1 MKRLASAALIL
12 VCLLSSSCG
21 RTGPDNSSNV
31 VVDLK
36 VAILPFLSYG
46 PLFIAADEG
55 FFAEERLAVEFVK
68 MNRSAQA
75 VPLLIEGQ
83 LDVLTGTLTPALLNA
98 IARGARIRLV
108 ADKGYLDPAGCD
120 YNALVA
126 RRALVEAGELKA
138 PAALR
143 GRRIV
148 MEPNEF
154 RGYFVETLLRP
165 SGLTLGDVRVV
176 DIPDAAMMDAFEQG
190 SVDAAATAEPWITR
204 LLQTG
209 KVVVWKPAQQVL
221 PGFQIGAILYGPNLL
236 DDNNEA
242 GRRFMRAYLKA
253 VRRYKLGKTDR
264 NQEILARHTGLD
276 RAVLRDACWPSFRA
290 NGRIDIESV
299 RGYQAWALS
308 RGLLERRLT
317 EEQFWEPRFVEDALA
332 RETPAGE

>member
-1 MKRLASAALIL
+1 MKRLGSAALIV
-12 VCLLSSSCG
+12 VCLLSSSCS
-21 RTGPDNSSNV
+21 RTGPDNSPNG

-46 PLFIAADEG
+46 PLFIAAEEG
-55 FFAEERLAVEFVK
+55 FFAEERLRVEFVK
-68 MNRSAQA
+68 ISRSAQA

-98 IARGARIRLV
+98 IARGAQIRLV

-126 RRALVEAGELKA
+126 RRALVEAGELNG

-154 RGYFVETLLRP
+154 RGYFVETLLRQ
-165 SGLTLGDVRVV
+165 SGLTLKDIRVL
-176 DIPDAAMMDAFEQG
+176 DIPDAAMMDAFARG
-190 SVDAAATAEPWITR
+190 SIDIAATAEPWVTR

-209 KVVVWKPAQQVL
+209 KVVVWKPAQQVV
-221 PGFQIGAILYGPNLL
+221 PGFQVGAILYGPALL
-236 DDNNEA
+236 GRNKEA

-253 VRRYKLGKTDR
+253 VQQYNRGKTDR

-276 RAVLRDACWPSFRA
+276 RAVLRDACWPSFHA
-290 NGRIDIESV
+290 DGRIDVETV
-299 RGYQAWALS
+299 HGYQTWALS

-317 EEQFWEPRFVEDALA
+317 EQQFWDPQFVEDALA
-332 RETPAGE
+332 RKKAAAE